1 MRGGDSWVALCP
13 VPLLLGPCPPWATQ
27 ASPLH
32 STPLPHSRV
41 GFSCSRLGSPTRLS
55 PPLLLPL
62 TFFLFLFGF
71 AWRFLMRGQLT
82 GPWFCP
88 KTAYRT
94 ALLLKQGHQDQP
106 YALSKTTRES
116 WPRLLGGDAPGNMLL
131 RQASS
136 PLHVAAASASPPTL
150 TTHNVATAMTTHKRA
165 A

>member
-1 MRGGDSWVALCP
+1 MSASWSSWSSRWALLPWPSKIGGD
-13 VPLLLGPCPPWATQ
+13 VPL
-27 ASPLH
+27 
-32 STPLPHSRV
+32 SRV

-88 KTAYRT
+88 KTAYRA

-131 RQASS
+131 RQGLQSATRRRRLGFASHAHH
-136 PLHVAAASASPPTL
+136 P
-150 TTHNVATAMTTHKRA
+150 
-165 A
+165 